1 MGTLKQQS
9 SEDINYTDRIL
20 WTTIFYDKIETMAFI
35 SVETKAEVTMVKI
48 LSSINQILLCH
59 CFVMVLFGLL
69 FMADTEAAD
78 YDLEDTDYE
87 ESFLMERAD
96 AVSSLLPCLAALTI
110 GAVVASGGK
119 RVLLG
124 IQQ

>member
-1 MGTLKQQS
+1 MG
-9 SEDINYTDRIL
+9 NYKDRIH
-20 WTTIFYDKIETMAFI
+20 WTTLFYDKIKTMAFI

-48 LSSINQILLCH
+48 LSSMNQILLCH
-59 CFVMVLFGLL
+59 CFVMGFFGLL
-69 FMADTEAAD
+69 SMANTEAAD

-87 ESFLMERAD
+87 ENFLMERAD
-96 AVSSLLPCLAALTI
+96 TVSSLLPCLAAFII
-110 GAVVASGGK
+110 GAVVVASGGR

>member
-1 MGTLKQQS
+1 
-9 SEDINYTDRIL
+9 
-20 WTTIFYDKIETMAFI
+20 MAFI

-48 LSSINQILLCH
+48 LSSMNQILLCH
-59 CFVMVLFGLL
+59 CFVMVFFGLL
-69 FMADTEAAD
+69 SIADTEAAF

-87 ESFLMERAD
+87 ESILMERAD
-96 AVSSLLPCLAALTI
+96 TVSSLLPCLAAFII
-110 GAVVASGGK
+110 GAVVASGGR

>member
-1 MGTLKQQS
+1 
-9 SEDINYTDRIL
+9 
-20 WTTIFYDKIETMAFI
+20 MAFI

-48 LSSINQILLCH
+48 LSSMNQILLCH

-69 FMADTEAAD
+69 SMADTDAAD

-87 ESFLMERAD
+87 ESILMERAD

-110 GAVVASGGK
+110 GAVVASGGR